1 MLLFLPPP
9 ARWLLRLVCCGAF
22 VASGTAVAAS
32 PPIRIG
38 EGTGSFEFVDAR
50 GDPSKHMMVFTY
62 LPRGVDPKT
71 ARIVF
76 VMHGHGKNAEGYRD
90 VWVEHA
96 DKYRFMVVTPLFDQA
111 QWGGGEYSYSS
122 VEGRDG
128 DVHDPSLWSFNVIEH
143 LFDAIKADTGNQSAR
158 YFIYGHSE
166 GGQFVH
172 RLVLMLPDARYEKA
186 VAANA
191 GWYTMPR
198 FDVRF
203 PFGLGNSPV
212 SRESLRKS
220 LGRNLVVLLGE
231 LDTDPNHKELN
242 KSARAEAQG
251 ATRWDR
257 GHAFVKTAELAAQEL
272 QTPLAWRLRTVPNEA
287 HQNSRMSKAA
297 AAVLMEP

>member
-1 MLLFLPPP
+1 MRL
-9 ARWLLRLVCCGAF
+9 RWLPALVCC
-22 VASGTAVAAS
+22 VVLMASAAAS
-32 PPIRIG
+32 AASLRIA
-38 EGTGSFEFVDAR
+38 EGAGSVVFDDDK
-50 GDPSKHMMVFTY
+50 GDLSKHMTVYTY

-76 VMHGHGKNAEGYRD
+76 VMHGHGKDAEGYRD
-90 VWVEHA
+90 VWIPYA
-96 DKYRFMVVTPLFDQA
+96 DKYGFIVVTPLFDAA
-111 QWGGGEYSYSS
+111 QWGGGAYSHAS

-128 DVHDPSLWSFNVIEH
+128 DVHDASLWSFNVIEH
-143 LFDAIKADTGNQSAR
+143 LFDAVKAGTGNQSVR
-158 YFIYGHSE
+158 YFLYGHSE

-172 RLVLMLPDARYEKA
+172 RLVLVLPDARYEKA

-203 PFGLGNSPV
+203 PFGLGGSPV
-212 SRESLRKS
+212 DAASLKKS
-220 LGRNLVVLLGE
+220 LGRKLVVLLGE
-231 LDTDPNHKELN
+231 RDTDPNHKELN

-251 ATRWDR
+251 ANRFDR
-257 GHAFVKTAELAAQEL
+257 GHAFMATAERTAREL
-272 QTPLAWRLRTVPNEA
+272 QVPLAWQMRTVPDAA